1 VGRRQTKGIYHV
13 SLTWQ
18 HTTTLDYFAI
28 SWCHVIHNQ
37 GWVMEIVNSLVKL
50 LLKFKKI

>member
-1 VGRRQTKGIYHV
+1 VGKAFNHIIKEVVGRRQTKGIYHV

-28 SWCHVIHNQ
+28 S
-37 GWVMEIVNSLVKL
+37 
-50 LLKFKKI
+50 